1 MSTYADESMLPM
13 EARAPNPSPEPEEAL
28 CEFGSDMSLL
38 FCVCVCSGKILREWY
53 LNALCIL
60 LGMSIS
66 FAKQPLNLAV
76 VSYHFEF
83 ATLPGLP
90 R

>member
-60 LGMSIS
+60 
-66 FAKQPLNLAV
+66 
-76 VSYHFEF
+76 YEHFVRKTATEFSRCFLPF